1 MYAISI
7 FISYTKLKYFDAL
20 QNQFP
25 CDELTIL
32 YNFLVDVCGYTGEE
46 DFYAMHKIIDE
57 VIKPEDSGFSVD
69 SMCIGG
75 YFNKDGILVRTSSE
89 SPYDGLSFFYEPAK
103 MSAEDVKKIEDW
115 IETVVKELHARL
127 PR

>member
-1 MYAISI
+1 MNLYDTHTMKRGAI
-7 FISYTKLKYFDAL
+7 
-20 QNQFP
+20 
-25 CDELTIL
+25 
-32 YNFLVDVCGYTGEE
+32 LVDVCGYTGEE
-46 DFYAMHKIIDE
+46 DFYTMHKIIDE

-75 YFNKDGILVRTSSE
+75 YFNKDGILVGTSSE
-89 SPYDGLSFFYEPAK
+89 SPYYEPAK

-115 IETVVKELHARL
+115 IETVVQELHARL

>member
-1 MYAISI
+1 MNLYDTHTMKRGAI
-7 FISYTKLKYFDAL
+7 
-20 QNQFP
+20 
-25 CDELTIL
+25 
-32 YNFLVDVCGYTGEE
+32 LVDVCGYTGEE

-89 SPYDGLSFFYEPAK
+89 SPYDGPKK
-103 MSAEDVKKIEDW
+103 MSKKLKTGW
-115 IETVVKELHARL
+115 ILSLKNFMPVSLDNHF
-127 PR
+127 

>member
-1 MYAISI
+1 
-7 FISYTKLKYFDAL
+7 
-20 QNQFP
+20 
-25 CDELTIL
+25 
-32 YNFLVDVCGYTGEE
+32 
-46 DFYAMHKIIDE
+46 MHKIIDE

-89 SPYDGLSFFYEPAK
+89 SLMTAEFFYEPNK
-103 MSAEDVKKIEDW
+103 MSEEDVKKIENWVD
-115 IETVVKELHARL
+115 TVVKELHARL

>member
-1 MYAISI
+1 MNLYDTHTMKRGAI
-7 FISYTKLKYFDAL
+7 
-20 QNQFP
+20 
-25 CDELTIL
+25 
-32 YNFLVDVCGYTGEE
+32 LVDVCGYTGEE
-46 DFYAMHKIIDE
+46 DFYTMHKIIDE

-75 YFNKDGILVRTSSE
+75 YFNKDGILVRTWSE

>member
-1 MYAISI
+1 MNLYDTHTMKRGAI
-7 FISYTKLKYFDAL
+7 
-20 QNQFP
+20 
-25 CDELTIL
+25 
-32 YNFLVDVCGYTGEE
+32 LVDVCGYTGEE

-103 MSAEDVKKIEDW
+103 MSEKDVKKLLSKSSMPDSLDSHF
-115 IETVVKELHARL
+115 ETSCHILSKPACQIMHDGYAHFA
-127 PR
+127 

>member
-1 MYAISI
+1 MNLYDTHTMKRGAI
-7 FISYTKLKYFDAL
+7 
-20 QNQFP
+20 
-25 CDELTIL
+25 
-32 YNFLVDVCGYTGEE
+32 LVDVCGYTGEE
-46 DFYAMHKIIDE
+46 DFYTMHKIIDE

-89 SPYDGLSFFYEPAK
+89 SPYDGQSFFYEPAK

>member
-1 MYAISI
+1 MNLYDTHTMKRGAI
-7 FISYTKLKYFDAL
+7 
-20 QNQFP
+20 
-25 CDELTIL
+25 
-32 YNFLVDVCGYTGEE
+32 LVDVCGYSGEE

-57 VIKPEDSGFSVD
+57 VSVD

>member
-1 MYAISI
+1 MNLYDTHTMKRGAI
-7 FISYTKLKYFDAL
+7 
-20 QNQFP
+20 
-25 CDELTIL
+25 
-32 YNFLVDVCGYTGEE
+32 LVDVCGYTGEE

-89 SPYDGLSFFYEPAK
+89 SRIVQIPLAK
-103 MSAEDVKKIEDW
+103 YCLCGIKSI
-115 IETVVKELHARL
+115 
-127 PR
+127 

>member
-1 MYAISI
+1 M
-7 FISYTKLKYFDAL
+7 
-20 QNQFP
+20 
-25 CDELTIL
+25 
-32 YNFLVDVCGYTGEE
+32 
-46 DFYAMHKIIDE
+46 
-57 VIKPEDSGFSVD
+57 D

-89 SPYDGLSFFYEPAK
+89 SPSDGLSFFYEPAK

>member
-1 MYAISI
+1 MNLYDTHTMKRGAI
-7 FISYTKLKYFDAL
+7 
-20 QNQFP
+20 
-25 CDELTIL
+25 
-32 YNFLVDVCGYTGEE
+32 LVDVCGYTGEE

-103 MSAEDVKKIEDW
+103 MSAEDVKKSRIGLKQLSKSCMPVSLDN
-115 IETVVKELHARL
+115 RF
-127 PR
+127 

>member
-1 MYAISI
+1 MNLYDTHTMKRGAI
-7 FISYTKLKYFDAL
+7 
-20 QNQFP
+20 
-25 CDELTIL
+25 
-32 YNFLVDVCGYTGEE
+32 LVDVCGYTGEE

-103 MSAEDVKKIEDW
+103 MSDSHF
-115 IETVVKELHARL
+115 ETSCHILSKPACQIMHDGYAHFA
-127 PR
+127 

>member
-1 MYAISI
+1 MNLYDTHTMKRGAI
-7 FISYTKLKYFDAL
+7 
-20 QNQFP
+20 
-25 CDELTIL
+25 
-32 YNFLVDVCGYTGEE
+32 LVDVCGYTGEE

-89 SPYDGLSFFYEPAK
+89 SPYDGLSFSTSRPKCPQK
-103 MSAEDVKKIEDW
+103 MSKKSRIGLKQLSKSCMPVSLDN
-115 IETVVKELHARL
+115 RF
-127 PR
+127 

>member
-1 MYAISI
+1 MNLYDTHTMKRGAI
-7 FISYTKLKYFDAL
+7 
-20 QNQFP
+20 
-25 CDELTIL
+25 
-32 YNFLVDVCGYTGEE
+32 LVDVCGYTGEE

-103 MSAEDVKKIEDW
+103 MSAMEILSVLRRYVKK
-115 IETVVKELHARL
+115 T
-127 PR
+127 

>member
-1 MYAISI
+1 MNLYDTHTMKRGAI
-7 FISYTKLKYFDAL
+7 
-20 QNQFP
+20 
-25 CDELTIL
+25 
-32 YNFLVDVCGYTGEE
+32 LVDVCGYTGEE

-89 SPYDGLSFFYEPAK
+89 SHYDGLSFS
-103 MSAEDVKKIEDW
+103 MSRQNVRRRCQKIEDW

>member
-1 MYAISI
+1 MNLYDTHTMKRGAI
-7 FISYTKLKYFDAL
+7 
-20 QNQFP
+20 
-25 CDELTIL
+25 
-32 YNFLVDVCGYTGEE
+32 LVDVCGYSGEE

-75 YFNKDGILVRTSSE
+75 SE